1 MAIRALACPIDG
13 ARTVEGGGHLGVTA
27 VNGSGVVAGGDAGVS
42 VTEAGGSGHDPMP
55 FRDPGGMRRPE
66 RVRSE
71 ARHASSAGSWVEV
84 GLTPGRVVQRAPRPP
99 RGEQQCVRRGQLPEQ
114 RPERLD
120 DEAGQ
125 SHDAALVILGS
136 VKNVPTT
143 QLRQRL
149 RDDEDPLVD
158 VDAASTES
166 EGLAD
171 SQTRVGQE
179 HDEDVVR
186 RRHLVD
192 EAPDLLLADDPWL
205 SRGHPRQ
212 PDTPARIDGD
222 QPVVDGRLHDL
233 REQPVGLPNT

>member
-1 MAIRALACPIDG
+1 VRRARCGGRGIRTPGDGVATAPTVFKTPPTPACTRAFAQLTGPFPPCPSRPMAIRALACPIDG

-84 GLTPGRVVQRAPRPP
+84 GLTPGRVVQRAPRPL

-125 SHDAALVILGS
+125 NSQESPSPRRGRSH
-136 VKNVPTT
+136 P
-143 QLRQRL
+143 
-149 RDDEDPLVD
+149 
-158 VDAASTES
+158 
-166 EGLAD
+166 
-171 SQTRVGQE
+171 
-179 HDEDVVR
+179 
-186 RRHLVD
+186 
-192 EAPDLLLADDPWL
+192 
-205 SRGHPRQ
+205 
-212 PDTPARIDGD
+212 
-222 QPVVDGRLHDL
+222 
-233 REQPVGLPNT
+233 